1 MSACRYCG
9 RNTDAKPVVI
19 AYRGKPEGEPFVV
32 CRVCQ
37 QTFNQY
43 MGGRYGIVLAPAS
56 RPGRGLPLLSLPRPG
71 RRGPSSSEVRAGAGD
86 PALTE
91 LETRYAW
98 GDR

>member
-9 RNTDAKPVVI
+9 IETSAK
-19 AYRGKPEGEPFVV
+19 FVV
-32 CRVCQ
+32 VSYGGKEDGEHVTVCRPCQ
-37 QTFNQY
+37 LTYNHY
-43 MGGRYGIVLAPAS
+43 MGRYGMVLAPAS
-56 RPGRGLPLLSLPRPG
+56 RPGRGAPLLSLPRPG

-91 LETRYAW
+91 LELRYAW